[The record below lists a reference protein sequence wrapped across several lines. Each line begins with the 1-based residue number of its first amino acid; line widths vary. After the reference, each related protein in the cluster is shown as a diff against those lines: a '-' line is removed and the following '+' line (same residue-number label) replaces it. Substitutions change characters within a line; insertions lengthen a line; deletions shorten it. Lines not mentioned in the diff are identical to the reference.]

1 MKKIKNLMEY
11 DHGLEDLQFFHL
23 YPKKRI
29 IIEKQFS
36 PLTDLY
42 EFKFFIVNN
51 IIKFIYLE
59 YYLSNTR
66 EIYMIYDSNF
76 NFLFK
81 QKNIYKKN
89 YYNSHLD

>member
-1 MKKIKNLMEY
+1 MKKIKNLMGY
-11 DHGLEDLQFFHL
+11 DHGLEDMQFFHL

-29 IIEKQFS
+29 IVEKIFS

-42 EFKFFIVNN
+42 QFKIFILNN

-59 YYLSNTR
+59 YYSSNTR
-66 EIYMIYDSNF
+66 KIYMIYDSNF

-81 QKNIYKKN
+81 QKNIYKKIIC
-89 YYNSHLD
+89 